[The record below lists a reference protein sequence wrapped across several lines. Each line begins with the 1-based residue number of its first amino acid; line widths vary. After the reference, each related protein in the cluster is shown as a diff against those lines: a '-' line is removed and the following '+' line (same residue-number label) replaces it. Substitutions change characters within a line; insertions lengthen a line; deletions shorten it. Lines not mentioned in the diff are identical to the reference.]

1 MREITS
7 VKFSC
12 VKFSLGQIVATP
24 GALGALQRAGQSVQE
39 FLARHAG

>member
-7 VKFSC
+7 

-24 GALGALQRAGQSVQE
+24 GALSVLQRAGQSAQE
-39 FLARHAG
+39 EESLL